1 MAGRLLLA
9 AGLLVPVLIAST
21 GLREALRGLRRLWLI
36 GLVSGI
42 VNAALPFTLIAWGQ
56 THIDSGTAAIANAS
70 MPIFSCFSPCA
81 SGRARARGA
90 RGSPVSCL
98 ASSASACSPA
108 RTLPEG
114 GGESR
119 GRGVVAAAF
128 CYAAGALYAQH
139 HIEAVP
145 VLVFS
150 TAQSVAGAL
159 VLLPFGIAQL
169 PSEAPGW
176 KAIAS
181 VLALGIAGTAVGTLL
196 YYRLVNLH
204 GSARASLVVYLLPPF
219 ALLYGTTLLD
229 EPLSPQ
235 KLIGLL
241 LILGGVTLGSG
252 LVTWARAAG
261 AGARMKFRIRRA
273 TEDDVDFLLELANH
287 EDVEPFMS
295 VRRARDRET
304 LLAEIE
310 RSEREP
316 LQSGRF
322 VIEVGG
328 GGPVEARRRAGI
340 RRREPA
346 QQDRQSR
353 RSGDASGF
361 SGPPDRRRSGTA
373 AATTPALRPG
383 LPPTAARVL
392 RLQRAC
398 HSSRGAFRFR
408 AGGREKKGISP
419 SRRVGGRDHVRPS
432 ERRS

>member
-1 MAGRLLLA
+1 MSRAYLPLLLILGAIWGASFLFIEEAERGLEPTTIMAGRLLLA

-70 MPIFSCFSPCA
+70 MPIFVVLLALRVRKSES
-81 SGRARARGA
+81 A
-90 RGSPVSCL
+90 RGSRL
-98 ASSASACSPA
+98 AGVLLGFVGVGVLAGANP
-108 RTLPEG
+108 PG
-114 GGESR
+114 GWWGVA
-119 GRGVVAAAF
+119 GTMAVVAAAF

-252 LVTWARAAG
+252 LVTW
-261 AGARMKFRIRRA
+261 
-273 TEDDVDFLLELANH
+273 
-287 EDVEPFMS
+287 
-295 VRRARDRET
+295 
-304 LLAEIE
+304 
-310 RSEREP
+310 
-316 LQSGRF
+316 
-322 VIEVGG
+322 
-328 GGPVEARRRAGI
+328 
-340 RRREPA
+340 
-346 QQDRQSR
+346 SR
-353 RSGDASGF
+353 R
-361 SGPPDRRRSGTA
+361 
-373 AATTPALRPG
+373 PAPV
-383 LPPTAARVL
+383 P
-392 RLQRAC
+392 
-398 HSSRGAFRFR
+398 
-408 AGGREKKGISP
+408 E
-419 SRRVGGRDHVRPS
+419 
-432 ERRS
+432 